1 MNNLETVKQMYVDFQ
16 NGHIPPILEQ
26 LSDSVEWEYG
36 VNSGSIP
43 WLQPRRGRQEVA
55 KFFEALN
62 LLEFHKFEPKTFFES
77 GNIVVCLFDVDLTV
91 KNTNNRIV
99 EEDEVHIWYFNEQ
112 GKVIKFRHRADTHQ
126 HWMALHREPVRE
138 AVVG

>member
-1 MNNLETVKQMYVDFQ
+1 MSNLETVKQMYVDFK

-36 VNSGSIP
+36 VNFGSIP

-62 LLEFHKFEPKTFFES
+62 QLEFHKFEPKTFFES
-77 GNIVVCLFDVDLTV
+77 GNIVVCLFDVDARV
-91 KNTNNRIV
+91 KDTENRIM

-112 GKVIKFRHRADTHQ
+112 GKVVKFRHRADTHQ
-126 HWMALHREPVRE
+126 HWLALHREPVRE
-138 AVVG
+138 AIIG

>member
-1 MNNLETVKQMYVDFQ
+1 MSNLETVKQIYVHFM
-16 NGHIPPILEQ
+16 NGNIPPILEQ

-43 WLQPRRGRQEVA
+43 WLQPRRGRQEVT
-55 KFFEALN
+55 KFIEALN
-62 LLEFHKFEPKTFFES
+62 LLEFHKFEPKTYLES
-77 GNIVVCLFDVDLTV
+77 GNIIVCLVDLDATV
-91 KNTNNRIV
+91 KDTNTRIM

-126 HWMALHREPVRE
+126 HWMALHREPVKE
-138 AVVG
+138 TIIG